1 MTTHGGF
8 REEGVGGRIR
18 PYLENKAERQSNGN
32 WASDERNKA
41 GIKKKI
47 FLRVS
52 SKPQFDA
59 WLPKKKSYRVPST
72 I

>member
-1 MTTHGGF
+1 MGDSGR
-8 REEGVGGRIR
+8 REWGDVSDHIW
-18 PYLENKAERQSNGN
+18 KIKQKDKVMGN

-41 GIKKKI
+41 GIKKI

-52 SKPQFDA
+52 SKPQFEA